1 VLLLSEGAASRPVV
15 FQHQAPGMRP
25 LCACILTLST
35 LPPSLPSPH
44 PQLQESIDAN
54 KPTGS
59 KGVYWKSMHIC
70 TTMGPSLRVNASA
83 LSAIKAKLA

>member
-1 VLLLSEGAASRPVV
+1 VHELHPCPQR
-15 FQHQAPGMRP
+15 
-25 LCACILTLST
+25 
-35 LPPSLPSPH
+35 PPSLPPML
-44 PQLQESIDAN
+44 PQESIDAN

-83 LSAIKAKLA
+83 LSAIKAKIA